1 MHFFPILEHCVLIY
15 TLSRVLHGVLHNE
28 IASLETSTKEL
39 DRGIN
44 ARFTSKSKFKEF
56 NEAIE
61 VLRELLKDFIAGKDP
76 LLFSRK
82 ADLLQSLFF
91 FPLFSSYL
99 AKYSKYLHSDVKS
112 SFRPC
117 FPIESKLYLVL
128 YQRIVR
134 LPTFL

>member
-1 MHFFPILEHCVLIY
+1 MILIY

-28 IASLETSTKEL
+28 IASLDTSTKEL

-112 SFRPC
+112 SHSGPENFVKKTRE
-117 FPIESKLYLVL
+117 IK
-128 YQRIVR
+128 
-134 LPTFL
+134 

>member
-1 MHFFPILEHCVLIY
+1 MILIY

-28 IASLETSTKEL
+28 IASLDTSTKEL

-99 AKYSKYLHSDVKS
+99 AKYSKYLNSDVKS
-112 SFRPC
+112 
-117 FPIESKLYLVL
+117 
-128 YQRIVR
+128 VR
-134 LPTFL
+134 LLTLFSHGKQVGSGLKNSVKLIYIYLPFCPL